1 MIQRIQSVFLLLAA
15 LLNLGVFLVPVWT
28 YTEGS
33 SKEHITALDSTAIAE
48 SGADRVISFMETPV
62 NLIPAAL
69 AVLGS
74 LMILFIIFQYKN
86 RKRQVSLTN
95 FAVILI
101 MVQIAAWVFIT
112 MQGPFQIG
120 SAAVES
126 APWIGFA
133 FPVVALVL
141 TWLGRSFIVKDE
153 KLVRSSERFR

>member
-1 MIQRIQSVFLLLAA
+1 MIQRIQSVFLFLAA
-15 LLNLGVFLVPVWT
+15 LLNLSVFLVPVWT

-33 SKEHITALDSTAIAE
+33 SKEQITALDSTAIAE
-48 SGADRVISFMETPV
+48 SGSDKVVSFLDTPM

-69 AVLGS
+69 AVLGA
-74 LMILFIIFQYKN
+74 LLVLFIIFQYKN
-86 RKRQVSLTN
+86 RKRQVSLSN
-95 FAVILI
+95 IAVILI
-101 MVQIAAWVFIT
+101 MLHIAAWVFVT

-120 SAAVES
+120 SAVGEG

-141 TWLGRSFIVKDE
+141 VWLGRSFIIKDE